1 MSLRVASRSRGVG
14 GKTRPCDHG
23 ALREVGCRE
32 LSVPGDSC
40 PARTLSAGLWDGQ
53 GGPVPAVR
61 KHNYGQSDRP
71 VQYSIDRFTLATWSP
86 RREHLSARAPGL
98 KGTPPSPPSRVAGPK
113 GGARPRALALPP
125 AEDRDSCSASSRPS
139 TLQWGP
145 CPPYPIS
152 GTSRQSPGLPAAGLD
167 GRGRPQP

>member
-14 GKTRPCDHG
+14 GKTRPCRP
-23 ALREVGCRE
+23 LRPARGGVRG

-40 PARTLSAGLWDGQ
+40 PARTLSAGLWDGR
-53 GGPVPAVR
+53 GGPAPAVR

-86 RREHLSARAPGL
+86 RREHLPARVPGL
-98 KGTPPSPPSRVAGPK
+98 KGTSLPSQQGCWTQGRREALCFGSAPSRGQGLLFSQQPPFHSAAGTLPPS
-113 GGARPRALALPP
+113 
-125 AEDRDSCSASSRPS
+125 
-139 TLQWGP
+139 
-145 CPPYPIS
+145 PIS

-167 GRGRPQP
+167 GRR